1 MGKVSP
7 DDGQSKTPKQK
18 KQLRSTKGKYLRPGA
33 LAQLRYTKTRQHKA
47 SDHKALHNTTL
58 ATEFEIEFSRGAP
71 ASLLVRISFTPSS
84 ESRNRRCLS
93 SKLSDRRLIGILLVT
108 YTLKGEGWCSL
119 FLLLLFG
126 VIIFYTG
133 ILLKKCLESS
143 PSIENHPD
151 ITQSAFGF
159 LDRIFIAIALYAE
172 LYVTMYNK
180 TKSRGFVFVTIGSHE
195 EAKTVLDNLED
206 LEGIPLRL
214 AWAKPKT
221 KKPSSP
227 PPSKQ
232 LPVHNHFVANLHFDA
247 RSKDLL
253 EFFKANGANVV
264 SAEVIFNDNPR
275 QSAG

>member
-18 KQLRSTKGKYLRPGA
+18 KQSRSTKGKYLRSGA
-33 LAQLRYTKTRQHKA
+33 LAQLRYTK
-47 SDHKALHNTTL
+47 
-58 ATEFEIEFSRGAP
+58 
-71 ASLLVRISFTPSS
+71 
-84 ESRNRRCLS
+84 
-93 SKLSDRRLIGILLVT
+93 
-108 YTLKGEGWCSL
+108 
-119 FLLLLFG
+119 
-126 VIIFYTG
+126 
-133 ILLKKCLESS
+133 
-143 PSIENHPD
+143 
-151 ITQSAFGF
+151 
-159 LDRIFIAIALYAE
+159 
-172 LYVTMYNK
+172 
-180 TKSRGFVFVTIGSHE
+180 
-195 EAKTVLDNLED
+195 D